1 MACVI
6 KENFV
11 GDDSHLMRGTNLR
24 KLGSFMGLYEG
35 ASRVVWMHDEHGA
48 GTLRDNRAQR
58 REIDLPAMII
68 NQRIG
73 GQSDVREIGEKFK
86 QRIAWRGNQ
95 DFVTRFT

>member
-24 KLGSFMGLYEG
+24 EFRGFMRLYEG
-35 ASRVVWMHDEHGA
+35 ASRVVWMHDQNGP
-48 GTLRDNRAQR
+48 GTLRKHRAQR
-58 REIDLPAMII
+58 GEINLPAVII

-73 GQSDVREIGEKFK
+73 DQPDIREIGEKFK
-86 QRIAWRGNQ
+86 QWIAWRGNQ
-95 DFVTRFT
+95 NFVTRFT